1 MLPATAKVRVIS
13 GRLDQDAASPVINRF
28 IC

>member
-13 GRLDQDAASPVINRF
+13 GRLDQDAASPIINRF
-28 IC
+28 IY